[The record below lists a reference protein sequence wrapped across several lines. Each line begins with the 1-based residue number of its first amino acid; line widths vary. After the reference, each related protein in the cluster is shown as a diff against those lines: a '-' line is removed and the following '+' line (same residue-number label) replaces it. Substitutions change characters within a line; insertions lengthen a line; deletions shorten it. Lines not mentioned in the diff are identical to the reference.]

1 VVRATGQA
9 LRNYPIV
16 NSSLA
21 DGKIVIRKHCNI
33 GVAMARESEGLIVP
47 VIHHVEE
54 KSLMEISQALEHLK
68 EKALNKRLSPEDL
81 REGTFTITNV
91 GMLGVIMN
99 TPIINPPESA
109 ILGVG
114 AIVKR
119 PVVID
124 DKIQIRSMMYLCL
137 SYDHRVI
144 DGMPAVLFL
153 QKVKQLLE
161 NPRGLFRDERTSA

>member
-1 VVRATGQA
+1 
-9 LRNYPIV
+9 
-16 NSSLA
+16 
-21 DGKIVIRKHCNI
+21 
-33 GVAMARESEGLIVP
+33 
-47 VIHHVEE
+47 
-54 KSLMEISQALEHLK
+54 MEISQALEHLK
-68 EKALNKRLSPEDL
+68 EKVLNKRLSPEDL